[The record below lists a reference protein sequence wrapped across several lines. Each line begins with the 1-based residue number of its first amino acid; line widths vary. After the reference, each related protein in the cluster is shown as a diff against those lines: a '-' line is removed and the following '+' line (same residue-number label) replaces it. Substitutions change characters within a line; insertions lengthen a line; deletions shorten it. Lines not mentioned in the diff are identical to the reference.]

1 VICGALVVWLPR
13 ADNANYLWI
22 QIFYSTLN
30 AKGRAGFVMANSAG
44 DARGSELE
52 IRRQLLQAGGVDVMV
67 SIGPNFFYTV
77 IPSRCRARSGSPAV
91 PSRHFS
97 HIDKYHFLVY
107 FAMQS
112 EAGMG
117 MNDLNKALG
126 DISSIR
132 RQMAR
137 STEFRGYGPATLA
150 STGLFAL
157 LAAGLQARWLP
168 DPAKH
173 ISAYLG
179 IWIWTAVLSGDLI
192 GTQMYTR
199 TRRIHSG
206 LADEMI
212 RMAVEQFLPSVG
224 TGALITVVLIRFV
237 PVAVW
242 MLPGI
247 WQVIFSLGVF
257 SSCRFLPRPM
267 VAAGAWYLLTGLV
280 CVAFG
285 DSRAL
290 SPWAMGIPYGAG
302 QLLVAGI
309 LFFTAQEGADES

>member
-1 VICGALVVWLPR
+1 
-13 ADNANYLWI
+13 
-22 QIFYSTLN
+22 
-30 AKGRAGFVMANSAG
+30 
-44 DARGSELE
+44 
-52 IRRQLLQAGGVDVMV
+52 
-67 SIGPNFFYTV
+67 
-77 IPSRCRARSGSPAV
+77 
-91 PSRHFS
+91 
-97 HIDKYHFLVY
+97 
-107 FAMQS
+107 MQS
-112 EAGMG
+112 GYR

-150 STGLFAL
+150 GTGVLAVS
-157 LAAGLQARWLP
+157 AAGVQAVWLP
-168 DPAKH
+168 DPANH
-173 ISAYLG
+173 ISVYLS
-179 IWIWTAVLSGDLI
+179 IWIWTAVLSAASI
-192 GTQMYTR
+192 GVQMYTR

-206 LADEMI
+206 MADEMI

-224 TGALITVVLIRFV
+224 AGALITIVLVRYG
-237 PVAVW
+237 PAALW

-257 SSCRFLPRPM
+257 SSCRFLPRP
-267 VAAGAWYLLTGLV
+267 VAVAGAWYLLTGLV
-280 CVAFG
+280 CIALA

-309 LFFTAQEGADES
+309 LLFSTKEGRDEY